1 MSRAGARSRR
11 AVLPRDPRPRRSR
24 RAVRRSGLE
33 GGPGISDTGV
43 YQRYGERI
51 AGGDLPYR
59 DFAVEYP
66 PGALVPFVAAGA
78 RLVDARTGTT
88 PRSWR

>member
-1 MSRAGARSRR
+1 MLLATLAAAAAMAGRLFVA
-11 AVLPRDPRPRRSR
+11 
-24 RAVRRSGLE
+24 SGLE
-33 GGPGISDTGV
+33 GDPGISDTGV

-78 RLVDARTGTT
+78 RLLDAGRVRRR
-88 PRSWR
+88 RS